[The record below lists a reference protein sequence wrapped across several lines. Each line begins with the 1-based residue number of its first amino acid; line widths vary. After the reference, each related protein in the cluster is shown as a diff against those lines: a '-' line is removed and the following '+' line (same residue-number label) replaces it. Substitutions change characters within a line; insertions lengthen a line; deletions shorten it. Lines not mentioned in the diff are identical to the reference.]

1 MILETYQEQ
10 QAIVQPDPPGQS
22 FATVGTVYEDG
33 IALIF
38 NGAETE
44 SLKHYKCNAAV
55 RFAAGQRVRIIED
68 SGTYVVEYPVGAPAQ
83 SIYADSAARAAYAS
97 EADMRNPP
105 EKQRRPQRQTPPPAR
120 VRRIRRKAL
129 RLPKL
134 QRARRALR
142 LRLKLRMQPQLKRL
156 KTQIL
161 QHGPDRWTTW
171 RETMRTLCFPTAPRE
186 LCLSGLQGT
195 ANGPNSP
202 APLSEQF
209 LGGSYGYFD

>member
-44 SLKHYKCNAAV
+44 SLKHYKCNTAV

-83 SIYADSAARAAYAS
+83 SIYADSAARAPMHPRR
-97 EADMRNPP
+97 DMRNPL
-105 EKQRRPQRQTPPPAR
+105 EKQRRPQKQTPPPAL
-120 VRRIRRKAL
+120 VQRIPRKAQRLL
-129 RLPKL
+129 RREDGKSAEAAA
-134 QRARRALR
+134 QA
-142 LRLKLRMQPQLKRL
+142 RMQPQLKRL

-161 QHGPDRWTTW
+161 QHGPDRWTTL

-202 APLSEQF
+202 APLSNQF

>member
-44 SLKHYKCNAAV
+44 SLKHYKCNTAV
-55 RFAAGQRVRIIED
+55 RFAASQRVRIIED

-97 EADMRNPP
+97 EAGYA
-105 EKQRRPQRQTPPPAR
+105 ESAG
-120 VRRIRRKAL
+120 KAATAT
-129 RLPKL
+129 K
-134 QRARRALR
+134 ADTAASA
-142 LRLKLRMQPQLKRL
+142 
-156 KTQIL
+156 
-161 QHGPDRWTTW
+161 
-171 RETMRTLCFPTAPRE
+171 ETAETA
-186 LCLSGLQGT
+186 
-195 ANGPNSP
+195 
-202 APLSEQF
+202 
-209 LGGSYGYFD
+209 

>member
-38 NGAETE
+38 NGAEAE

-97 EADMRNPP
+97 EAG
-105 EKQRRPQRQTPPPAR
+105 TPLISDPGFELAR
-120 VRRIRRKAL
+120 AAIGAVRRGSE
-129 RLPKL
+129 
-134 QRARRALR
+134 
-142 LRLKLRMQPQLKRL
+142 MS
-156 KTQIL
+156 
-161 QHGPDRWTTW
+161 GPW
-171 RETMRTLCFPTAPRE
+171 R
-186 LCLSGLQGT
+186 
-195 ANGPNSP
+195 
-202 APLSEQF
+202 SE
-209 LGGSYGYFD
+209 G

>member
-38 NGAETE
+38 NGAEAE

-55 RFAAGQRVRIIED
+55 RFTAGQRVRIIED

-97 EADMRNPP
+97 EAGHAETAKSAESAETAAQAENAAAAETAKNADFA
-105 EKQRRPQRQTPPPAR
+105 T
-120 VRRIRRKAL
+120 
-129 RLPKL
+129 
-134 QRARRALR
+134 RAGQVDNLAGNYADLVFSYS
-142 LRLKLRMQPQLKRL
+142 
-156 KTQIL
+156 T
-161 QHGPDRWTTW
+161 
-171 RETMRTLCFPTAPRE
+171 
-186 LCLSGLQGT
+186 QGT
-195 ANGPNSP
+195 LLVRTTRDSQWTK
-202 APLSEQF
+202 LT
-209 LGGSYGYFD
+209 GSVV

>member
-83 SIYADSAARAAYAS
+83 SVYADNAGRAAYAT
-97 EADMRNPP
+97 EAGYA
-105 EKQRRPQRQTPPPAR
+105 TTAG
-120 VRRIRRKAL
+120 KAATAS
-129 RLPKL
+129 KADIAASAGSADTAKSAETAKTAESAKTAE
-134 QRARRALR
+134 QAQNAESAGNASNADNAKVAERALYVDNKATGIADIEFR
-142 LRLKLRMQPQLKRL
+142 YNKMGEICVRTTKDSQWTKL
-156 KTQIL
+156 T
-161 QHGPDRWTTW
+161 
-171 RETMRTLCFPTAPRE
+171 
-186 LCLSGLQGT
+186 GT
-195 ANGPNSP
+195 IVNN
-202 APLSEQF
+202 
-209 LGGSYGYFD
+209 

>member
-38 NGAETE
+38 NGAEAE
-44 SLKHYKCNAAV
+44 SLKHYKCNTAV

-97 EADMRNPP
+97 EAGYAESAGKAATATKADTAASAGSADTAKSAGTAETAKSAETAAQAENAAAAETAKNADFATRAGQVDNVAGNYADLVFSYST
-105 EKQRRPQRQTPPPAR
+105 QGTLL
-120 VRRIRRKAL
+120 VRTTK
-129 RLPKL
+129 
-134 QRARRALR
+134 
-142 LRLKLRMQPQLKRL
+142 
-156 KTQIL
+156 
-161 QHGPDRWTTW
+161 DSRWTKLT
-171 RETMRTLCFPTAPRE
+171 
-186 LCLSGLQGT
+186 
-195 ANGPNSP
+195 
-202 APLSEQF
+202 
-209 LGGSYGYFD
+209 GSVV